1 MNMND
6 RTRPARYLSG
16 CGCLTLIASAILF
29 FTNLMIFQGWM
40 SGSPPWQARLY
51 GIQTQGV
58 VKSINADACNTNSPD
73 PNLDPSL
80 MNGVFVLGSLPRVKI
95 EQNVLPTIQFSDRQ
109 GHRYVVPET
118 FCGDYGVGEQVTVW
132 YLPATPTTFALAYE
146 TDSDVGLVYGSIIG
160 MLVSLPFLLA
170 SVVLLVIGAVRGWRA
185 ARRGSVYSAGS
196 PWEAGVSPGA
206 ASTYPWENR

>member
-1 MNMND
+1 MNMD
-6 RTRPARYLSG
+6 YRTRPASNRSG
-16 CGCLTLIASAILF
+16 CGCLSLVASGILF
-29 FTNLMIFQGWM
+29 FTSLMIFQGWM
-40 SGSPPWQARLY
+40 SGSPAWQARLY

-58 VKSINADACNTNSPD
+58 VKSINADACNVSSPD
-73 PNLDPSL
+73 PGVDPSL
-80 MNGVFVLGSLPRVKI
+80 MGGFVLGSLAGVKL

-132 YLPATPTTFALAYE
+132 YLPATPTNFALAYE
-146 TDSDVGLVYGSIIG
+146 TDSDVGLVYGSLIG
-160 MLVSLPFLLA
+160 MLVSLPFLLG
-170 SVVLLVIGAVRGWRA
+170 SVVLLVIGAVQGRRA
-185 ARRGSVYSAGS
+185 ARRVSVSNAGS